1 MRGGVQKKNR
11 PTDWPV
17 GQQVNRQPRAL
28 LSVLLIG
35 VIAFVA
41 WRWWSGA
48 GPQSDEGTEIVF
60 SEQNTRG
67 GTLTSS
73 LRSEP
78 KSFNRLIDRGVPSDL
93 YTHLTN
99 SKLVS
104 VNRATQEI
112 EAGLAEK
119 WTASPDNKTYTLTL
133 REGVTWSD
141 GTPFTSAD
149 VVFTFQAIYDPK
161 VGSLLESSFRIGGK
175 PLTVTAPDAKTVV
188 IALPATYG
196 PGIAMLDNLHLVP
209 KHKYE
214 AALKAGTF
222 RDQMAAATPP
232 ADLAVLGPFVLK
244 IYAPGQRL
252 VFERNP
258 RYWKKDNAGVQLPY
272 LDQVI
277 LEIVPDQNAELVR
290 LQSGQFDMLQQQ
302 IRAED
307 IATLRPLEQQGKLRL
322 IDVGPSLDPDSFFFN
337 LRSYYWAKDPR
348 REWILR
354 KEFRR
359 AISHAID
366 REAFANTVFLG
377 AGVPVW
383 GPITSGNQKW
393 FSPNVQR
400 YGYSLDRAR
409 EILAGL
415 GLTNR
420 DSDEWLEDANGT
432 EARFTTIAYRGNS
445 SVERGAAVLRDEL
458 RKIGLRMDV
467 VLLEQGA
474 LIDRMV
480 KGDFESIM
488 FQFGAS
494 AFDPAMNPD
503 FWLSSGS
510 AHVWNIGQDKP
521 ATEWEKQ
528 IDDLMLTVMSSVD
541 EAERKR
547 TFDEV
552 QKIFADHLPVLF
564 FVTPRL
570 YMASSTRVG
579 GLTPAPLRPQLLWNA
594 ERMTVQQ
601 AR

>member
-1 MRGGVQKKNR
+1 M
-11 PTDWPV
+11 
-17 GQQVNRQPRAL
+17 NRQPRAL

-48 GPQSDEGTEIVF
+48 QPDTDGGTEIVF
-60 SEQNTRG
+60 SEQTTRG
-67 GTLTSS
+67 GSVTSS

-78 KSFNRLIDRGVPSDL
+78 KSFNRLVDRTVPADI

-104 VNRATQEI
+104 LNPATQEI
-112 EAGLAEK
+112 EPGLAEK
-119 WTASPDNKTYTLTL
+119 WTASPDNKTWTLTL
-133 REGVTWSD
+133 RDGVTWSD

-149 VVFTFQAIYDPK
+149 VAFSFQAIYDPK
-161 VGSLLESSFRIGGK
+161 VNSLLDSSFRIGGK
-175 PLTVTAPDAKTVV
+175 PLTVVTPDARTVV
-188 IALPATYG
+188 ITLPATYG
-196 PGIAMLDNLHLVP
+196 PGIAMLDNLHLAP

-214 AALKAGTF
+214 AALKSGTF
-222 RDQMAAATPP
+222 QDAMAAATPP
-232 ADLAVLGPFVLK
+232 ADLVVLGPFKLK
-244 IYAPGQRL
+244 TYAPGQRL

-258 RYWKKDNAGVQLPY
+258 RYWKKDSAGLQLPY
-272 LDQVI
+272 LDQLI

-322 IDVGPSLDPDSFFFN
+322 IDVGASTDPDSFFFN

-348 REWILR
+348 REWITR
-354 KEFRR
+354 KVFRR

-366 REAFANTVFLG
+366 REAFANAVYLG

-383 GPITSGNQKW
+383 GPITPGNQKW

-400 YGYSLDRAR
+400 YGYSLERAR

-420 DSDEWLEDANGT
+420 DGDEWLEDEKGT
-432 EARFTTIAYRGNS
+432 EARFTTIAYRGNA
-445 SVERGAAVLRDEL
+445 SVERGSAILRDEL
-458 RKIGLRMDV
+458 KKIGVRMDV

-474 LIDRMV
+474 LIQRML

-488 FQFGAS
+488 FLFTSTAL
-494 AFDPAMNPD
+494 DPAMNAD

-528 IDDLMLTVMSSVD
+528 IDDLMVTVMSSVD
-541 EAERKR
+541 QTERKR
-547 TFDEV
+547 AFDEV
-552 QKIFADHLPVLF
+552 QKIFADNLPVLF

-570 YMASSTRVG
+570 YMAASTRVG
-579 GLTPAPLRPQLLWNA
+579 GLTPAITRPQLLWNA
-594 ERMTVQQ
+594 ERMTVRQ